1 MGVAFRIHVLRQC
14 NRCSKV
20 KCDSPVAVGTRGPS
34 RPPHRTVRA
43 AFPHT
48 APTSVPDDASLP
60 RCGVCAPAP
69 VPHESGS
76 EPGVCFAGTHFP
88 WPRPFAPP
96 APAWISPRRSSAS
109 PLLWPR
115 PTSCI
120 RTSPATAPRLPDAD
134 LGALCHRSDAG
145 SPSFRHAPS
154 ARDVLFDL
162 GRATAPRKTALL
174 TLRSAAKASL
184 RPDKTGISR
193 LNHTP
198 HAVAVYASW
207 PSLPPVTQHSL
218 PGGSLCLT
226 WAGLSPADRAS
237 LLAHPLPTLQTTSL
251 HRRAL
256 GLGAAQVLVEA
267 RHDLDEVARAVAIV
281 ELMQQDL
288 VPRILAG
295 AGRAGQAED
304 V

>member
-1 MGVAFRIHVLRQC
+1 MAPRTSRCATACAAGYRQRMMVAKGVTGRRAVGWAKAARVLVEGTSARSAVPTRHVFDIAWARRSAC
-14 NRCSKV
+14 RV
-20 KCDSPVAVGTRGPS
+20 KSPAARPVAVGTRVAS

-76 EPGVCFAGTHFP
+76 KPGVCFAGTHFP

-96 APAWISPRRSSAS
+96 APAWITPRRSSAS
-109 PLLWPR
+109 QLLWPR

-162 GRATAPRKTALL
+162 GRATAPRKTVLL
-174 TLRSAAKASL
+174 MLRSAAKESL
-184 RPDKTGISR
+184 RPDKKGISR

-198 HAVAVYASW
+198 HAVAVYAS
-207 PSLPPVTQHSL
+207 
-218 PGGSLCLT
+218 
-226 WAGLSPADRAS
+226 
-237 LLAHPLPTLQTTSL
+237 
-251 HRRAL
+251 
-256 GLGAAQVLVEA
+256 
-267 RHDLDEVARAVAIV
+267 
-281 ELMQQDL
+281 
-288 VPRILAG
+288 
-295 AGRAGQAED
+295 
-304 V
+304 